1 MLVSSAG
8 FVLNFDIFL
17 PSVVIIEGCKYLE
30 LVGDG
35 YCHDENNKRQCD
47 FDGGDCCYSN
57 ISTAFCSDCK
67 CLTGDKGVEINRPL
81 IGDGYCH
88 DETNNQG
95 IYIDTIISFIVKGIQ
110 SKLIF
115 SMI

>member
-1 MLVSSAG
+1 MIVK
-8 FVLNFDIFL
+8 
-17 PSVVIIEGCKYLE
+17 GCKYPE

-35 YCHDENNKRQCD
+35 YCNDETNKRQCD

-57 ISTAFCSDCK
+57 VSTAFCSDCK

-88 DETNNQG
+88 DETNNKG
-95 IYIDTIISFIVKGIQ
+95 ADIDRTRKTWALWAPFARPLGMK
-110 SKLIF
+110 KL
-115 SMI
+115 